1 MIRYLLMSI
10 ICILHSAC
18 PLPPQFCIDFCFQIP
33 KGYQHNTLCKMCG
46 ANRVHYV
53 GFENSQWEGGE
64 CAPVTPLP
72 HYSPLRSHGIFLAS
86 HIREFWS
93 RKYPLRA
100 CLHQKDR
107 TLVYLLRV
115 LFILLFCKIC
125 FLCLTVKPSASRSL
139 SKCRPRG
146 FKSENIE

>member
-1 MIRYLLMSI
+1 MYIALCLPPTPP
-10 ICILHSAC
+10 ILHRLLFSNPLGRTVYSQKDINTIPYAKFAGQTECIMWDSKIVSGKEVSAH
-18 PLPPQFCIDFCFQIP
+18 PSHLFLTILL
-33 KGYQHNTLCKMCG
+33 YG
-46 ANRVHYV
+46 AME
-53 GFENSQWEGGE
+53 F
-64 CAPVTPLP
+64 
-72 HYSPLRSHGIFLAS
+72 FFAS